1 MYVFL
6 RFGDLFLIEE
16 IRSQNNLLALILRS
30 EYNSQGIQFFT
41 PDHFS
46 QQLGYMNQPRGYEI
60 QPHIHNFINR
70 DVQLTQEVLFIKSG
84 RVKMDIFNLEKEF
97 IQSTVLN
104 KGDTVLLAAGGH
116 GFTMLEQSEII
127 EVKTGPH
134 VGEKDKTR
142 FHSKEIE

>member
-6 RFGDLFLIEE
+6 RFGDFFLIEE
-16 IRSQNNLLALILRS
+16 IRCQNNLLALILRS

-46 QQLGYMNQPRGYEI
+46 QQLGYMNQPRGYKI

-142 FHSKEIE
+142 FNSKEIE

>member
-1 MYVFL
+1 M
-6 RFGDLFLIEE
+6 IEE
-16 IRSQNNLLALILRS
+16 IKDNNQLLVLILRS
-30 EYNSQGIQFFT
+30 EFKADGIKFFT
-41 PDHFS
+41 PNHFS
-46 QQLGYMNQPRGYEI
+46 QQLGYMNRPKGFVI

-116 GFTMLEQSEII
+116 GFTMLEKSEII

-142 FHSKEIE
+142 FNSNEITDTE

>member
-46 QQLGYMNQPRGYEI
+46 QQLGYMNQPRGYKI

-97 IQSTVLN
+97 IHSTVLN

-142 FHSKEIE
+142 FNSKEIE